1 MHSNEAG
8 KAENLRSPIR
18 TVKRV
23 SVAFL
28 LVAVVGLVFA
38 PVDVALARRV
48 HTNDYAHQYNW
59 EQYRP
64 DNIEIP
70 VELPDPVSPDFTFKD
85 EGSGA
90 SLSHYPDASSN
101 AETESEEFA
110 APAIDALIVIHGEE
124 CLHGEGSCEA
134 CDELR
139 DMYRSGDIDGLYRVE
154 IIPDIEDEAEYS
166 LTVPLDEEVPKY
178 AVYRCVGGNLETS
191 YSPIRAGSKSDS
203 GFVSVWFRG

>member
-59 EQYRP
+59 EQ
-64 DNIEIP
+64 
-70 VELPDPVSPDFTFKD
+70 
-85 EGSGA
+85 
-90 SLSHYPDASSN
+90 
-101 AETESEEFA
+101 
-110 APAIDALIVIHGEE
+110 
-124 CLHGEGSCEA
+124 
-134 CDELR
+134 
-139 DMYRSGDIDGLYRVE
+139 
-154 IIPDIEDEAEYS
+154 
-166 LTVPLDEEVPKY
+166 
-178 AVYRCVGGNLETS
+178 
-191 YSPIRAGSKSDS
+191 
-203 GFVSVWFRG
+203 